1 MLVYIY
7 CGIMKLRGK
16 KHSIGFQEPQEPVS
30 GTMAQVQPH
39 PQPISEPVSSEAE
52 EEKYVGDGLE
62 GKAKTPKKKEK
73 AITQRQR
80 SSKKKE
86 SKKRIVED
94 ESKTVD
100 ISDTETSRNVNGG

>member
-7 CGIMKLRGK
+7 GRIMRLRGK

-52 EEKYVGDGLE
+52 EEKYMGDGLE

-73 AITQRQR
+73 ATTRRQR
-80 SSKKKE
+80 PFKKKE
-86 SKKRIVED
+86 SRRRVVED
-94 ESKTVD
+94 ESKSVD
-100 ISDTETSRNVNGG
+100 ISDTEMNRNVNGE